1 MPTEHIPAP
10 SPVSHKIRDDMLE
23 PGLPR
28 RNQETPGLI
37 VRSQSG
43 FFTVQTESG
52 MVTCHL
58 RGRLKQGKHVGDI
71 AAVGDRVQVTCQ
83 PDGTGSI
90 ESVEPRRSSLVRL
103 DPRPQGVY
111 QQVILANPDQAV
123 FVFACARPA
132 PRLRMLDRFL
142 VIAEKQGL
150 PAVIIANKIDLV
162 GREQAEKM
170 FGFYPPIGYPVIYTC
185 ATSSPQGA
193 PALPEGHRD
202 GVAGS
207 ARETGQGVE
216 ELRERLTGKVSALAG
231 PSGVGKSSLLNA
243 IQPGLGLAVREISEA
258 VHKGRHTTSV
268 RQLFPLEGGGYVA
281 DTPGMRSLALWD
293 TDPEELDGYFPE
305 LAPLV
310 AACQFNDC
318 HHKAEPGCA
327 VRAAV
332 QAGRVHP
339 QRYDSYLRL
348 RAGEE

>member
-1 MPTEHIPAP
+1 MPAEHI
-10 SPVSHKIRDDMLE
+10 
-23 PGLPR
+23 
-28 RNQETPGLI
+28 PGLI

-71 AAVGDRVQVTCQ
+71 AAVGDRVQVTRQ

-142 VIAEKQGL
+142 VIAEKQRL

-162 GREQAEKM
+162 GREQAERM
-170 FGFYPPIGYPVIYTC
+170 FGFYPPIGYPVIYAC
-185 ATSSPQGA
+185 AIT
-193 PALPEGHRD
+193 GH
-202 GVAGS
+202 
-207 ARETGQGVE
+207 GVE

-318 HHKAEPGCA
+318 HHKTEPGCA
-327 VRAAV
+327 VLAAV

-339 QRYDSYLRL
+339 QRYESYLRL